1 MMKFL
6 QAFLAGFLA
15 TLLFHQ
21 PALWVLKLIGLTE
34 RGPYALDPTQPF
46 GVPAVISL
54 AFWGGLWG
62 VPLWLI
68 IRNRSGAGLWVT
80 AGLFGAIAPTLVA
93 AFVAA
98 PLKGQPIPSGWSAAA
113 TGLLVNAAWGLGTAA
128 FLVLLGRRSSRP

>member
-1 MMKFL
+1 MNVLKGFV
-6 QAFLAGFLA
+6 AGFLA

-21 PALWVLKLIGLTE
+21 PALWILKLVGMTE
-34 RGPYALDPTQPF
+34 RGPYALDPTPPF

-62 VPLWLI
+62 ILLWLI
-68 IRNRSGAGLWVT
+68 VRERTGAGLWIT

-93 AFVAA
+93 VFIAA
-98 PLKGQPIPSGWSAAA
+98 PLKGQPIPTGWSAAA

-128 FLVLLGRRSSRP
+128 ILVLSRRRTPLP